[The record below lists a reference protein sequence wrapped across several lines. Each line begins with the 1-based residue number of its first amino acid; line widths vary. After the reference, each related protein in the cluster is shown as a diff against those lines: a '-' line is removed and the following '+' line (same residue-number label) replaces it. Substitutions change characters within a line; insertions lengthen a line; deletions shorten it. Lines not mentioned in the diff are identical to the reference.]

1 MAAGIPYGVSF
12 WKIVAS
18 LPTGL
23 CLRHQAYK
31 CVKLIPAIAS
41 FLITIGASTI
51 NTLSHTGANTR
62 LTNRQI
68 MAVNAAASWTI
79 SSVVLTTTQTAAKV
93 IVKVINKT
101 KSIITHQG
109 RFDWAMVCVPGTDK
123 TYACLSTLIVTGDW
137 VVMRGT
143 IKPPLLTTTNFQMG
157 VSSVIQGFTQASSK
171 LHEDLMKA

>member
-1 MAAGIPYGVSF
+1 MAAGIPGGVYR
-12 WKIVAS
+12 WRTLTS

-23 CLRHQAYK
+23 FLRYQTYK

-51 NTLSHTGANTR
+51 NTLSHTGASTR
-62 LTNRQI
+62 LTNKQI

-93 IVKVINKT
+93 IVTIINKT

-109 RFDWAMVCVPGTDK
+109 RFDWAIVCVPGTDK
-123 TYACLSTLIVTGDW
+123 TYACLSTLILTGDW

-143 IKPPLLTTTNFQMG
+143 IKPPLLTTTNF
-157 VSSVIQGFTQASSK
+157 
-171 LHEDLMKA
+171 